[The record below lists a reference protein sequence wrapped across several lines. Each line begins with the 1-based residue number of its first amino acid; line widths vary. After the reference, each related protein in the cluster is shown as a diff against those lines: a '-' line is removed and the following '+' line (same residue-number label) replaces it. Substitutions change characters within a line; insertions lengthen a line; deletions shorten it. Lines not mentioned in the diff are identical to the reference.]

1 MSDLALAAGRTG
13 VPAAQ
18 VDSAEEIQ
26 ESASSAW
33 ETVAE
38 SAPRVGIAL
47 VVLLV
52 SVLVGRALRPVVRA
66 RLQRRRTPSFARVFA
81 RLTSAGSTIAG
92 VILAVTIVFP
102 SVRPVD
108 VIAGAGIFSIAVGF
122 AFQDILQNVL
132 AGVLLLF
139 RDPFRAGD
147 QIEVGDVV
155 GTVEEINIRETIV
168 TTFDGRRVLVP
179 NIKVYAD
186 VIRVQT
192 ANERIRASF
201 EVGIAYE
208 NEISSACEL
217 AATATRAVAGVAH
230 DPAPEVLVV
239 GLGESTVNLEVLFWC
254 DAHQLDMRRA
264 RSRAIEAVKGAFDEH
279 GIEMPSLIIA
289 LQATTSFAAS
299 LHGRA
304 VTPGGSVAATG
315 GADGGA
321 TAPGS

>member
-1 MSDLALAAGRTG
+1 M
-13 VPAAQ
+13 Q
-18 VDSAEEIQ
+18 VDSTEEIQ

-33 ETVAE
+33 ETVVE

-47 VVLLV
+47 VVLV
-52 SVLVGRALRPVVRA
+52 VFVLVGRAIRPIVRS

-81 RLTSAGSTIAG
+81 RLTSAAMTVTG
-92 VILAVTIVFP
+92 VLLALTIVFP

-108 VIAGAGIFSIAVGF
+108 VLAGAGILSVAVGF
-122 AFQDILQNVL
+122 AFQDILQNAL

-139 RDPFRAGD
+139 RDPFKGGD
-147 QIEVGDVV
+147 QIEVGDVN
-155 GTVEEINIRETIV
+155 GTVEEINIRDTVV

-179 NIKVYAD
+179 NMKIYAD

-192 ANERIRASF
+192 ASERIRASF

-217 AATATRAVAGVAH
+217 AATAMRAVAGVAD

-239 GLGESTVNLEVLFWC
+239 GLGESTVDLEVLFWC
-254 DAHQLDMRRA
+254 DAHQLEMRRA
-264 RSRAIEAVKGAFDEH
+264 RSRAIEAVKATFDEH
-279 GIEMPSLIIA
+279 GVEMPSPIVA

-304 VTPGGSVAATG
+304 VTPGGNVAVTG
-315 GADGGA
+315 GAGG
-321 TAPGS
+321 G